1 MLTIN
6 EVKQNLYLFMI
17 AGYETASTAL
27 AYVTIVLA
35 THPEEQ
41 RKLQEHIDFH
51 MSDGASLDYDSINK
65 MDYLDWF
72 IRETLRMYP
81 ITPIIINRECS
92 EEINIPGLGS
102 ICPGTKL
109 TLDMYS
115 LHYDLDLWGPVDPK
129 IFHPERFA
137 TKRHR
142 MAWVAF
148 GAGPRNCV
156 GMRFALAE
164 IKIAIIRLLQTYT
177 VVPWSTAESDLE
189 LVELVTIAPK
199 QVPIRLERRQ
209 CSDKQNELKDNRRAM
224 NL

>member
-1 MLTIN
+1 
-6 EVKQNLYLFMI
+6 MI

-27 AYVTIVLA
+27 GYVTHVLS

-51 MSDGASLDYDSINK
+51 IPDGTTIDYDLINK

-81 ITPIIINRECS
+81 ITPIIINRECA
-92 EEINIPGLGS
+92 EDIEIPGLGT
-102 ICPGTKL
+102 IEAGTKV

-115 LHYDLDLWGPVDPK
+115 LHYDADLWGPVDPK
-129 IFHPERFA
+129 IFYPERFA

-142 MAWVAF
+142 LAWVAF

-156 GMRFALAE
+156 GMRFAFAE
-164 IKIAIIRLLQTYT
+164 IKLSLIRLLQKYSF
-177 VVPWSTAESDLE
+177 VAENVDLE
-189 LVELVTIAPK
+189 LVELVTISPK
-199 QVPIRLERRQ
+199 QVSIRLERR
-209 CSDKQNELKDNRRAM
+209 SDKK
-224 NL
+224 